1 MCMETVFLGMR
12 VCTPSTVGQITQKTC
27 KTQRETAGIG
37 GRQRSAAYPGSGLSW
52 FRWALPL
59 FSQITMDKWP
69 ESSELESL
77 P

>member
-1 MCMETVFLGMR
+1 MCMETVFLGMMR
-12 VCTPSTVGQITQKTC
+12 VCRPSTVGQITQKNT
-27 KTQRETAGIG
+27 ETAGIG
-37 GRQRSAAYPGSGLSW
+37 GRQRSAAYLGSGLSW